1 MRSVLHKASKADI
14 NEWPF
19 PHIVIENALPDALY
33 DKLAREFP
41 ASEVLLDGRKLE
53 SNKSY
58 HYNANRILS
67 NSSLSETWREFV
79 SHHVSTHFYQD
90 TIALIGDHLR
100 RLHPD
105 IEAQIEKTLKSLSTS
120 VRFAEEF
127 RDVALECQIAYG
139 SPVVKASRFL
149 GPHVDR
155 EVALFAGLLYFR
167 LDEDDSTGGD
177 LEFYRFKGGERAYAK
192 ERRRVPDHLVE
203 RAKVVTYARNKFVFF
218 LNSPESLHGVSMRSE
233 TKFPRLHVN
242 FVAELQTKIFDLSRY
257 PTLEYIPET

>member
-41 ASEVLLDGRKLE
+41 APEVLLDGRKLE

-58 HYNANRILS
+58 HYNATSILS
-67 NSSLSETWREFV
+67 NSNLSEAWREFV
-79 SHHVSTHFYQD
+79 SYHVSRQFYEE

-105 IEAQIEKTLKSLSTS
+105 IEEQKTLKSLSTS
-120 VRFAEEF
+120 VRFAEGF

-155 EVALFAGLLYFR
+155 EVSLFAGLLYFR

-177 LEFYRFKGGERAYAK
+177 LTFYKFKGAERAYAK
-192 ERRRVPDHLVE
+192 ERRGVPDHLVE
-203 RAKVVTYARNKFVFF
+203 QAKVVTYAKNKFVFF

-257 PTLEYIPET
+257 PTLEYIPQS

>member
-1 MRSVLHKASKADI
+1 MKSVLHKASKADI
-14 NEWPF
+14 NNWPF
-19 PHIVIENALPDALY
+19 PHIVIENALPDELY
-33 DKLAREFP
+33 DQLAREFP
-41 ASEVLLDGRKLE
+41 TPEVLLNGKKVE

-58 HYNANRILS
+58 HYNAGNILS
-67 NSSLSETWREFV
+67 NLDLSETWRKFI
-79 SHHVSTHFYQD
+79 SYHVSQHFYQA
-90 TIALIGDHLR
+90 ILALVGDHFK
-100 RLHPD
+100 RLHRD
-105 IEAQIEKTLKSLSTS
+105 IEERIGKKLESLSTS
-120 VRFAEEF
+120 VRFAEDF

-177 LEFYRFKGGERAYAK
+177 LEFYRFKGAERAYAK

-203 RAKVVTYARNKFVFF
+203 RAKVVTYAKNKLVFF
-218 LNSPESLHGVSMRSE
+218 LNSPESLHGVSKRSE

-242 FVAELQTKIFDLSRY
+242 FVGELQTKVFDLSRY
-257 PTLEYIPET
+257 PTLDYIPEL